1 MISVKN
7 VLIVLA
13 VAFTA
18 YLAARGLWWW
28 NVPVPQPLIVVVTL
42 AFYLATTWLCIFW
55 EPASVRPTPPAA
67 PAPAPAN
74 HDDAAPTH
82 HDDAAPIA
90 ADGFRGP
97 VPLPAVAQILALA
110 CAAIVP
116 TAISFAVGEA
126 SRLASFATWYLG
138 GIGALMTI
146 VMVRRRPWTAWA
158 GIGLLTIA
166 SMLWMGPL
174 NALALGLV
182 GSIVWVTCAQLLVF
196 SMDRAARDTSR
207 LTRLQRAATGWQT
220 SQVVRQRERRVQVQK
235 ALAVAGPVLT
245 RTVAHAGV
253 LTDADRLEARI
264 AEGRLRDEMR
274 GPRLLDDEVRAEL
287 ERARRRGANVTVL
300 DEGGLDDVDD
310 ATLGIIRAQLAE
322 ALRSASSDRLYI
334 RTSPDERVAVTVV
347 GRSPSVGG
355 PSDEDSV
362 DLWREIPHPGRAEA
376 QGTA

>member
-7 VLIVLA
+7 VLTVLG

-18 YLAARGLWWW
+18 YFAARGLLWAGQTI
-28 NVPVPQPLIVVVTL
+28 PQPLVIVIAV
-42 AFYLATTWLCIFW
+42 AIYLATTWLCIFW
-55 EPASVRPTPPAA
+55 EPAAQRSRPSATTAWAKEEPSSLAAQAMPHPAGEV
-67 PAPAPAN
+67 
-74 HDDAAPTH
+74 
-82 HDDAAPIA
+82 I
-90 ADGFRGP
+90 RGP
-97 VPLPAVAQILALA
+97 LPLPVTAQVLALA
-110 CAAIVP
+110 CAVIVP
-116 TAISFAVGEA
+116 NAIPLAVGEA
-126 SRLASFATWYLG
+126 TRTASFATWYLG

-158 GIGLLTIA
+158 GIALLAISSA
-166 SMLWMGPL
+166 LWMGPL

-182 GSIVWVTCAQLLVF
+182 GSIVWVTCAELLVF
-196 SMDRAARDTSR
+196 SMDRAARDTAR

-274 GPRLLDDEVRAEL
+274 GPRLLDDEVRTEL

-310 ATLGIIRAQLAE
+310 ETLSVIRAQLAE

-334 RTSPDERVAVTVV
+334 RTSPDERIAVTVV
-347 GRSPSVGG
+347 GRSMSVGG
-355 PSDEDSV
+355 PSDEDAV
-362 DLWREIPHPGRAEA
+362 DLWREIPHPGR
-376 QGTA
+376 